1 MFNCRI
7 FFLCALRRAASLR
20 DTQTDWRLGGYRG
33 RGCRA
38 GPGMALKGQLMAV
51 EAVRCALEGRQ
62 RLRMAGPTRRV
73 GCGAVV
79 MEGSL
84 AKADDVC
91 GC

>member
-7 FFLCALRRAASLR
+7 FFCALCAALHPSVTHRQTGDSEAIAA
-20 DTQTDWRLGGYRG
+20 G
-33 RGCRA
+33 GCRA